1 MTHLIPLEKPIEG
14 IFIKERKNRFIC
26 EVMVED
32 EAIECYVPSSCRLDN
47 FIDLHGKR
55 VLLFPT
61 EAPNARTRFSLFAV
75 PFKRNH
81 ILLNIGKVN
90 SVVEREIKKRC
101 FSSLGKRSKVYREHK
116 IGSYKSDL
124 FIADT
129 RTLLEVKSVLSLGKD
144 AMFPTVFSQR
154 TLDQLKEISSLMD
167 KGYKAALVIASLSPY
182 VKQIQID
189 HASPFYEALLPC
201 IEKGMQLLAV
211 SLYINQDE
219 ARIKSKIKIDL

>member
-1 MTHLIPLEKPIEG
+1 MNSLEKPTEG

-55 VLLFPT
+55 VLLLPT
-61 EAPNARTRFSLFAV
+61 EAQSARTRYSLFAV
-75 PFKRNH
+75 PYKRNH

-90 SVVEREIKKRC
+90 SVIERDIKKSC
-101 FSSLGKRSKVYREHK
+101 FSTLGKRSEVYREYK

-124 FIADT
+124 FIKNS
-129 RTLLEVKSVLSLGKD
+129 RTLLEVKSILSLGKV

-154 TLDQLKEISSLMD
+154 TLDQLREISSLLD
-167 KGYKAALVIASLSPY
+167 KGYNAALVLASLSPY
-182 VKQIQID
+182 VEQIQID
-189 HASPFYEALLPC
+189 HASPFYEALKPC
-201 IEKGMQLLAV
+201 IENGMQLLAV
-211 SLYINQDE
+211 SLHIHQGE
-219 ARIKSKIKIDL
+219 AGIKRKIKIEL

>member
-1 MTHLIPLEKPIEG
+1 MIPLEKPTEG
-14 IFIKERKNRFIC
+14 IFIEERKNRFIC

-55 VLLFPT
+55 VLLLPT
-61 EAPNARTRFSLFAV
+61 EAPNARTRFSLFAL

-81 ILLNIGKVN
+81 ILLNIGMVN
-90 SVVEREIKKRC
+90 RAVEHDIKRRC
-101 FSSLGKRSKVYREHK
+101 FSSLGKRSEIYREHK

-124 FIADT
+124 YIANT

-144 AMFPTVFSQR
+144 AVFPSVFSQR

-167 KGYKAALVIASLSPY
+167 SGYNSALVIASLSPY
-182 VKQIQID
+182 VEQIQID
-189 HASPFYEALLPC
+189 HASLFYEALNPC
-201 IEKGMQLLAV
+201 IDKGMQLLAV
-211 SLYINQDE
+211 SLYIYQGV
-219 ARIKSKIKIDL
+219 ARIKKKSK